1 MHFIQNSWIVH
12 LFRTWVSLEA
22 FEIHREIEE
31 NVVQIRQIA
40 VELSDYADASAR
52 KTVWR
57 IA

>member
-1 MHFIQNSWIVH
+1 M
-12 LFRTWVSLEA
+12 SLEA

-31 NVVQIRQIA
+31 KVVQIRRIA